1 MLQDDEIEQD
11 SDDRKRKKQYGGG
24 VWLLQ
29 AHHAK
34 HQQLKD
40 YCRDN
45 HPTKDE
51 TKINATVRGHHL
63 SEVHDFK
70 FSVLS
75 LS

>member
-34 HQQLKD
+34 HQQLKH

-45 HPTKDE
+45 HPTK
-51 TKINATVRGHHL
+51 TRRKLMQL
-63 SEVHDFK
+63 SAAIIWAK
-70 FSVLS
+70 FTFLRIFSAC
-75 LS
+75 